1 MDNISL
7 KTGVKEIAI
16 RNEDDEVVT
25 ILKINTSDSS
35 TFNKFNLIAEHLHEL
50 SAKSQQEIKKWYE
63 DYGKHDQDIT
73 IEDVCAINSIRTKF
87 LKNICDELDELFGKG
102 TIEQIYGNIIPDEVA
117 ITEFVD
123 SVTPIVSRFFNER
136 IAENKKKYSS
146 GRKPNQKI
154 TSNN

>member
-63 DYGKHDQDIT
+63 DHGKHDQDIT
-73 IEDVCAINSIRTKF
+73 IEDVCEIGRASCR
-87 LKNICDELDELFGKG
+87 
-102 TIEQIYGNIIPDEVA
+102 
-117 ITEFVD
+117 
-123 SVTPIVSRFFNER
+123 ER
-136 IAENKKKYSS
+136 V
-146 GRKPNQKI
+146 
-154 TSNN
+154 